1 VSNQILSSEQAFQA
15 MAQFL
20 EQYYERVGR
29 KAELAVVLSDMQIMP
44 DGRPADPAAWEDWL
58 DAVRT
63 VLEGTPQ

>member
-1 VSNQILSSEQAFQA
+1 VSNQILSTEQAFQA

-20 EQYYERVGR
+20 EQYYDRVGK

-58 DAVRT
+58 DAVRA
-63 VLEGTPQ
+63 VLERTLR

>member
-1 VSNQILSSEQAFQA
+1 MSNQILSTEQAFQA

-20 EQYYERVGR
+20 EQYYDRVGK

-58 DAVRT
+58 DAVRA
-63 VLEGTPQ
+63 VLERTLR